1 VTSFYR
7 ALLRLYPAA
16 FRAEYGEELCDVFAE
31 QTRGRSPLRSI
42 AAAIADVVPNA
53 LAAHFDIL
61 RQDLRFAS
69 RTLRRA
75 PGFALTAIAIVALGI
90 GANTAAFSLA
100 DFVLLRPLPFPD
112 SDRLIRLWSA
122 TDGSGPNDVS
132 PANYRDWKAMS
143 TSFSGMGAYSHGQL
157 NLVGHGAPV
166 RLGAVR
172 VTPDLMP
179 IIGVKPFLGSLITPQ
194 NSGQGDTAVLSHALW
209 RTQFGSDANVVGQVV
224 RLNGAPYTIVGVM
237 PAGFHFPGRDAEL
250 WTSLVFTPQDFEDR
264 DNTFTHIVGRL
275 ARGVALEGAQAE
287 MNTIAAR
294 LEQQYPDTNKD
305 LGIFMY
311 RLRDQIGRRQRL
323 LVLALCGA
331 ALCILLLACANLA
344 SLLLARGVSRSRE
357 LSIRT
362 ALGAGRDRL
371 VRQLFT
377 ESILL
382 ALLGGAA
389 GVFIAWA
396 GLPFLAHLVPPTLPI
411 QETPS
416 IDLRVLAFAAALI
429 GITGLG
435 FGIVP
440 ALRKPDSARHRL
452 RSALVIVE
460 VTCSIVLLIS
470 SGLLMRAIWRIQ
482 SISPGFRTEGVVT
495 MKTALPLPKY
505 STVAARER
513 FYKEVLDGVRALP
526 GVQSA
531 AFVTGL
537 PMVRTGGIWGV
548 EVPGAPESDDNGAS
562 LRFVTPGY
570 FATLG
575 IPLLRGRDIDERDTQ
590 NRRPYAAVISES
602 AAKRHWPNQDPIGRT
617 FKFALQDR
625 VVVGVVGDVKVRGL
639 ERNNEP
645 QVYVASGQIDDNAIT
660 GYIPNDLVIKSGR
673 PLEQWL
679 PAVRQIVANAD
690 REQPISDIRL
700 LADIVAGDTA
710 PRRVQVRIL
719 AILAAIALLIAGV
732 GIHGL
737 LSFAVAQRTKEIGI
751 RRALGAEARGIVS
764 MVLREGLRLAVA
776 GAVIGVIVAVLVA
789 RAIGALL
796 FGVPPAD
803 PQTIV
808 IALALCMITAVI
820 GCLRP
825 ALRAAR
831 VDPMTALREG

>member
-1 VTSFYR
+1 MISFYR

-16 FRAEYGEELCDVFAE
+16 FRAEYGDELCEVFAE
-31 QTRGRSPLRSI
+31 QSRRTSRAGAI

-53 LAAHFDIL
+53 LGAHFDIL
-61 RQDLRFAS
+61 RQDLRFAI
-69 RTLRRA
+69 RTMRRA

-100 DFVLLRPLPFPD
+100 DFVLLRPLPFPE
-112 SDRLIRLWSA
+112 SDRLVRLWPS
-122 TDGSGPNDVS
+122 TDGSGPNDAS
-132 PANYRDWKAMS
+132 PADYRDWKAMS
-143 TSFSGMGAYSHGQL
+143 SSFSGMGAYSSGQV
-157 NLVGHGAPV
+157 NLVGQGAPV
-166 RLGAVR
+166 RLETSR

-179 IIGVKPFLGSLITPQ
+179 IVGVTPHLGSIITPA
-194 NSGQGDTAVLSHALW
+194 NSANGGTAVLSHDLW
-209 RTQFGSDANVVGQVV
+209 RNQFGSDPGVVGRAV
-224 RLNGAPYTIVGVM
+224 RLNGEPYTVIGVM
-237 PAGFHFPGRDAEL
+237 PRGFHFPGRDVEI
-250 WTSLVFTPQDFEDR
+250 WTSLLFTADDYEDR
-264 DNTFTHIVGRL
+264 NNNYIHPVGRL
-275 ARGVALEGAQAE
+275 ARGVTFESAEAE
-287 MNTIAAR
+287 MKTIAAR
-294 LEQQYPDTNKD
+294 LAQQYPDTNKD
-305 LGIFMY
+305 LGIVMV

-323 LVLALCGA
+323 LVLALAGA

-382 ALLGGAA
+382 AVVGGAL
-389 GVFIAWA
+389 GVFLAWA
-396 GLPFLAHLVPPTLPI
+396 GLPFLAHLVPPSLPI

-416 IDLRVLAFAAALI
+416 IDLRVLLFAALLI
-429 GITGLG
+429 AVTGLG

-440 ALRKPDSARHRL
+440 ALRKPDSTRHRI

-482 SISPGFRTEGVVT
+482 AIEPGFNAENVMT
-495 MKTALPLPKY
+495 MRTALPLPKY
-505 STVAARER
+505 GPVAARER
-513 FYKEVLDGVRALP
+513 FYKQVLDGIRALP

-531 AFVTGL
+531 AYTTGL
-537 PMVRTGGIWGV
+537 PMVRTGGIWGI

-575 IPLLRGRDIDERDTQ
+575 IPLLRGRDIEERDTQ
-590 NRRPYAAVISES
+590 ARRPYAAVISES
-602 AAKRHWPNQDPIGRT
+602 AAKKHWPNQDPIGRT
-617 FKFALQDR
+617 FKYALEDR
-625 VVVGVVGDVKVRGL
+625 VVVGVVGEVKVRGL
-639 ERNNEP
+639 ERVNEP
-645 QVYVASGQIDDNAIT
+645 QVYVASGQIADNSIV
-660 GYIPNDLVIKSGR
+660 GYIPQELVIRHEHPPS
-673 PLEQWL
+673 QWL
-679 PAVRQIVANAD
+679 PAVRQIVAAAD
-690 REQPISDIRL
+690 REQPISNIRP

-751 RRALGAEARGIVS
+751 RRALGAQAGEIIS
-764 MVLREGLRLAVA
+764 MILREGLRLTIL
-776 GAVIGVIVAVLVA
+776 GLLIGVGVAVL
-789 RAIGALL
+789 IGRSMSALL
-796 FGVPPAD
+796 FGIPPTD
-803 PQTIV
+803 VQTILA
-808 IALALCMITAVI
+808 ALALCLATAII

-831 VDPMTALREG
+831 VDPMNALREG